1 MGLVDTHCHLQSQR
15 FDVDRDDVLTTCL
28 EKLDWLVVIGD
39 DMASS
44 REAAAMVGPGV
55 YAVVGM
61 HPYYARDVNAE
72 VLDELRN
79 LAVQPGVVGL
89 GETGLDYFNEYSPRP
104 DQARAFEAQLEMACE
119 LKLPVVIH
127 NREADEDSHT
137 ILKGFASHLPGC
149 IMHCFGSGAEYAE
162 KFLDLGFYIS
172 FAGNVTFSKAVALQE
187 AAKVVPLDRLLVE
200 TDAPY
205 LAPIP
210 LRGKRCEPWHV
221 AHTAAFLAQ
230 LKGVSLE
237 ELADNTTRNAERV
250 YGIQCAVS
258 GSDSHSRLT

>member
-15 FDVDRDDVLTTCL
+15 FEDDRDSVLAACL
-28 EKLDWLVVIGD
+28 DKLDWLVVIGD

-44 REAAAMVGPGV
+44 REAAALVRSRV

-61 HPYYARDVNAE
+61 HPYYAKDVDAN
-72 VLDELRN
+72 VLDELRD
-79 LAVQPGVVGL
+79 LAVRPGVVGL

-127 NREADEDSHT
+127 NREADEDCHA
-137 ILKGFASHLPGC
+137 ILKNHASRLPGC
-149 IMHCFGSGAEYAE
+149 IMHCFGSGPEYAE
-162 KFLDLGFYIS
+162 KFLELGFYIS
-172 FAGNVTFSKAVALQE
+172 FAGNVTFSKAITLQE
-187 AAKVVPLDRLLVE
+187 AAKVVPLNRLLVE

-221 AHTAAFLAQ
+221 EHTAAFLAKF
-230 LKGVSLE
+230 KGVPLE
-237 ELADNTTRNAERV
+237 ELAARTTENAKRV
-250 YGIQCAVS
+250 YKVDGGSSLAV
-258 GSDSHSRLT
+258 

>member
-15 FDVDRDDVLTTCL
+15 FEDDRDAVLESSL
-28 EKLDWLVVIGD
+28 ERLDWLVVIGD

-44 REAAAMVGPGV
+44 HAAAAMTGPRV
-55 YAVVGM
+55 HAVVGM
-61 HPYYARDVNAE
+61 HPYYARDVDAA

-119 LKLPVVIH
+119 LGLPVVIH
-127 NREADEDSHT
+127 NRDADEDCHA
-137 ILKGFASHLPGC
+137 ILKGFANRLPGC
-149 IMHCFGSGAEYAE
+149 IMHCFGSGPDYAE
-162 KFLDLGFYIS
+162 KFLELGFYIS
-172 FAGNVTFSKAVALQE
+172 FAGNVTFSKAVTLQE

-221 AHTAAFLAQ
+221 RHTAAFLAEF
-230 LKGVSLE
+230 KGVPLDL
-237 ELADNTTRNAERV
+237 LAESTTRNAERV
-250 YGIQCAVS
+250 YRIGGELATP
-258 GSDSHSRLT
+258 DSPGPP